1 MSIERRCRR
10 EIDELHDFFED
21 WFNGDI
27 EQSSETF
34 ERFES
39 VIAPGFVLIDLE
51 GAAVPRDQLVPAI
64 RDRWG
69 HRDEQDEPIAIDTD
83 AIELLRSEGELHLV
97 TYIEHQRVGDSSND
111 RRSSVLFRESDGA
124 PNGLEWLHV
133 HETLIE

>member
-21 WFNGDI
+21 WFNGDLD
-27 EQSSETF
+27 QNSESF

-51 GAAVPRDQLVPAI
+51 GAAVRRDELVPVI

-69 HRDEQDEPIAIDTD
+69 HRADEGEPIAIDTD
-83 AIELLRSEGELHLV
+83 EIELLRSEGELHLA
-97 TYIEHQRVGDSSND
+97 TYIERQRIGDSSNN

-133 HETLIE
+133 HETLID